1 MASEEQYEIFND
13 YFSEDAIESL
23 FDNLPQETLDEL
35 LQVVQLVDKK
45 MGMYKKK
52 IKELETK

>member
-35 LQVVQLVDKK
+35 LQVIQLVDKK

-52 IKELETK
+52 IKDLEAK